1 MGSCTDMF
9 AIFMYIRSL
18 QVDDE
23 ICGVFY
29 NNKIVE
35 EYSKIYINDIKNY
48 KEYTIEDFEM
58 RTGNDK
64 LKEKFFL
71 LFAPLM

>member
-9 AIFMYIRSL
+9 AIFMDIRSL

-35 EYSKIYINDIKNY
+35 EYSKIYI
-48 KEYTIEDFEM
+48 
-58 RTGNDK
+58 K
-64 LKEKFFL
+64 L
-71 LFAPLM
+71 